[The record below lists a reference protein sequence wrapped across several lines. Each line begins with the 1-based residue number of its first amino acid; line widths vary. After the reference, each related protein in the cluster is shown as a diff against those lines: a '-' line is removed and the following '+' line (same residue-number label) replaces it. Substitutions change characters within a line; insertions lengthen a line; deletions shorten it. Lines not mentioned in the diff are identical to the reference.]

1 MLKITIGDEGTIY
14 LAGRLDAAQVDK
26 AKKILS
32 GLETSIRADCSDLE
46 YISSAGIGLLMVTYK
61 RIQDAGHSFRLVNV
75 PPRIR
80 TVFQYAGL
88 DKLLLA
94 DP

>member
-1 MLKITIGDEGTIY
+1 MLKVTIGEDGTVF
-14 LAGRLDAAQVDK
+14 LAGRLDAAQVDQ
-26 AKKILS
+26 AKKILG
-32 GLETSIRADCSDLE
+32 GLGTSVRADCSALE

-61 RIQDAGHSFRLVNV
+61 RLHDAGHSFRLVNV
-75 PPRIR
+75 TPRIR